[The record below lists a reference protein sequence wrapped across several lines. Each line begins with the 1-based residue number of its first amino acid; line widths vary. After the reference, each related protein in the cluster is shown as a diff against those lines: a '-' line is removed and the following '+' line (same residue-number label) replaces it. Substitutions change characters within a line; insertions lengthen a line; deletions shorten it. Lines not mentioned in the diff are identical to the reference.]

1 MITLLSTVTAFFHI
15 DCWMIYQVSNN
26 STLYGVCLH
35 VQEIVQRAPGILGD
49 VSPLNNSS
57 CKPSRFLVSA
67 PRCYCILTRVP
78 FFELHYEMLNRFA
91 SVSMWHL
98 YQWSIIAQERL
109 DRIKQFVSDMTL
121 ESVPQ
126 EIVEHDH
133 IDDNYHFPNFQSS
146 NSWMGYAIP
155 VDSILDLT
163 STSTSTSISSD
174 QELPSFLSRQLDP
187 HSPESASPS
196 ELDGDSRKSWGHL
209 HDYSSAAS
217 SRSDSF
223 GRTNGNFENGQVS
236 PDVGT
241 IYSSINHKLE
251 RIETLESIY
260 SPVRGVGS
268 DDDDDDDDLSSKHEL
283 AGDEKVMKWAKV
295 HDNEPLQIVSGY
307 HSLPLPPR
315 GGEVIFHPL
324 EHLQPIKYCRPGLSF
339 LYLGTYRID
348 QCYPTTVN
356 EVNAQLAAAEEA
368 LALSVWTVA
377 TACRSLSLES
387 ILTLIA
393 GALLEKQMVV
403 VCPNLG
409 VLSAIVLSLI
419 PLIRPFEWQ
428 SLFLP
433 VLPRKMRDLLDA
445 PVPFIKHMHVY
456 RQVCKMHVY
465 TGIFL
470 YHFAD

>member
-1 MITLLSTVTAFFHI
+1 
-15 DCWMIYQVSNN
+15 
-26 STLYGVCLH
+26 
-35 VQEIVQRAPGILGD
+35 
-49 VSPLNNSS
+49 
-57 CKPSRFLVSA
+57 
-67 PRCYCILTRVP
+67 
-78 FFELHYEMLNRFA
+78 MLN
-91 SVSMWHL
+91 
-98 YQWSIIAQERL
+98 SIIAQERL

-126 EIVEHDH
+126 EIVVHDH

-146 NSWMGYAIP
+146 NSWMEYAIP
-155 VDSILDLT
+155 VDSVLDLT

-187 HSPESASPS
+187 HSPESASPD

-241 IYSSINHKLE
+241 IYSPSITNWSGLKLWSLY
-251 RIETLESIY
+251 T
-260 SPVRGVGS
+260 VRGVGS
-268 DDDDDDDDLSSKHEL
+268 DDDDDDDLSSKHEL
-283 AGDEKVMKWAKV
+283 TGDEKVMKWAKV
-295 HDNEPLQIVSGY
+295 HDIELLQIVSGY

-324 EHLQPIKYCRPGLSF
+324 EHLQPIKYCRPELSF

-387 ILTLIA
+387 VLTLIV

-428 SLFLP
+428 SLFFP
-433 VLPRKMRDLLDA
+433 VLPRKMLDLLDA
-445 PVPFIKHMHVY
+445 PVPFIEYV
-456 RQVCKMHVY
+456 Q
-465 TGIFL
+465 F
-470 YHFAD
+470 

>member
-1 MITLLSTVTAFFHI
+1 MTTLMIIIIFPTFNPLTVGWDMQYQLTAYLILLQLQLQLAFHQTRN
-15 DCWMIYQVSNN
+15 YQ
-26 STLYGVCLH
+26 
-35 VQEIVQRAPGILGD
+35 
-49 VSPLNNSS
+49 
-57 CKPSRFLVSA
+57 
-67 PRCYCILTRVP
+67 
-78 FFELHYEMLNRFA
+78 
-91 SVSMWHL
+91 
-98 YQWSIIAQERL
+98 
-109 DRIKQFVSDMTL
+109 
-121 ESVPQ
+121 
-126 EIVEHDH
+126 
-133 IDDNYHFPNFQSS
+133 
-146 NSWMGYAIP
+146 
-155 VDSILDLT
+155 
-163 STSTSTSISSD
+163 
-174 QELPSFLSRQLDP
+174 FLSRQLDP

-209 HDYSSAAS
+209 HDYSSATS

-223 GRTNGNFENGQVS
+223 GSTNGNFENGQVS

-268 DDDDDDDDLSSKHEL
+268 DDDDDDLSSKHEL
-283 AGDEKVMKWAKV
+283 TGDEKVMKWAKV

-307 HSLPLPPR
+307 HSLHLPPR

-348 QCYPTTVN
+348 QCYPATVN

-368 LALSVWTVA
+368 LALSVRTVT

-387 ILTLIA
+387 ILTLIS

-409 VLSAIVLSLI
+409 VLSAIMLSLI
-419 PLIRPFEWQ
+419 PLIRPFEW
-428 SLFLP
+428 
-433 VLPRKMRDLLDA
+433 
-445 PVPFIKHMHVY
+445 
-456 RQVCKMHVY
+456 
-465 TGIFL
+465 
-470 YHFAD
+470 